1 MPVLLVKIFEFFIE
15 ILDDFFLSLKSRYRF
30 CILIL
35 VDIFEKASTTVFR
48 SKSECKVSKFFIVN
62 VESLWL
68 H

>member
-1 MPVLLVKIFEFFIE
+1 MPVLLVKILEFFIE
-15 ILDDFFLSLKSRYRF
+15 TLDDFFLSLKSGYRF
-30 CILIL
+30 CILKL

-48 SKSECKVSKFFIVN
+48 PKSERTVGKFFIVN